1 MILAL
6 FNSKVFDF
14 FVRLKMGGIDL
25 TQSVVRQIPVPFRE
39 AWNSMV
45 TLHGVDYTALDAVR
59 ALERLLYRNETDL
72 CVLWYGVPEIKNA
85 DNYYKTAA
93 DVREEIDKIIFQMY
107 GLTSAEEKMVRNSF
121 KA

>member
-45 TLHGVDYTALDAVR
+45 TLHGVDYTALDNHPSFNV
-59 ALERLLYRNETDL
+59 YVETVNQVFNKYFD
-72 CVLWYGVPEIKNA
+72 
-85 DNYYKTAA
+85 
-93 DVREEIDKIIFQMY
+93 
-107 GLTSAEEKMVRNSF
+107 
-121 KA
+121 